1 MKVSQQGID
10 LIKAHEGLRLRA
22 YLCPAGVPTIGY
34 GHTRTVSL
42 ADVQS
47 KFTIAEHTAESL
59 LKQDVAFAEM
69 TVSKHLP
76 QAKQH
81 EFDSLCS
88 FVFNVGVTAF
98 IGSTLLR
105 KIKAGASCCEIK
117 TEFER
122 WNKAGGKV
130 LPGLVKRRK
139 EEAQMYCNGCKEI
152 I

>member
-1 MKVSQQGID
+1 MKVSQAGID

-22 YLCPAGVPTIGY
+22 YICAGGKPTIGY
-34 GHTRTVSL
+34 GHTRTVFL
-42 ADVQS
+42 VDIYS
-47 KFTIAEHTAESL
+47 KFTITEHTAESL
-59 LKQDVAFAEM
+59 LKQDVSFAEI

-88 FVFNVGVTAF
+88 FVFNVGIKRF

-130 LPGLVKRRK
+130 QPGLVKRRT
-139 EEAQMYCNGCKEI
+139 EEAQIYCHGYKETL
-152 I
+152 